1 MRHLRIMRGYGKI
14 PPMKKLLTVFSV
26 SIAVAAEACMT
37 IIAGRKVSSTGRV
50 IVAHNED
57 DPQPAVV
64 RHGIVPAMDWPAGSV
79 LPATK
84 GCCASVPQAA
94 HTLSFFWS
102 EVKLPQG
109 DGNADA
115 MLNEKGVY
123 VCSNSGGNSRE
134 DMKDPSLVAE
144 GGVKF
149 NLRRVVAERA
159 ASAREGAR
167 LVMDLVAKY
176 GYAPSA
182 RIYTIAD
189 RDEAWMVQIVHGR
202 LAAAVRCPDDQV
214 TIMPNL
220 YTFGDVFALPPD
232 EVMLTPGLK
241 ERAIEKGWYRPG
253 AKFDFAEVF
262 QGSYHYGPEDAF
274 EHPNNTGR
282 FRQALRIL
290 LGREWTEKRFPFA
303 VKPAKAKLTVD
314 DLKSLMSSHNEPL
327 VNRVHRLESWSI
339 CMGMTVESA
348 VCEFTADPI
357 DTVLHTALGAGCRN
371 PYLPLRP
378 FREKLPHSIDRSAD
392 VVERLATHV
401 KAVPGFDLDFT
412 LDLIRLRS
420 ESHDIPACNR
430 ATAFLK
436 AYLEK
441 HGVYCHVARTKE
453 GRDAMYAATLPGKE
467 HDYAFVTHIDV
478 VPGRPDQFEPF
489 IDGGEIY
496 GRGACD
502 TKVNAALIAQVL
514 VRLAGKASVGAYF
527 ATDEDGCAGE
537 VPTCT
542 LLRREG
548 FRPKKCVM
556 VGDTAGDVTNTFFIA
571 QKGHWGFR
579 LKMPGKGGHSSIPWD
594 LDNPVDK
601 MARTYVKLM
610 DALPKPADPAEHW
623 YSSLSAT
630 VVKAGD
636 VVNRIPDEAEMTFSY
651 RYVGRDDAKNLKKLV
666 RDVTGLEPVTDFN
679 VPPVVNDPGNP
690 EITGII
696 AAAQAF
702 WPHRDF
708 KVEKLNAATDAFQ
721 FSDLGLPI
729 VIYCPDAHGAHQ
741 QDEHGSI
748 ASAWEYLDFLDGYLA
763 GKGM

>member
-1 MRHLRIMRGYGKI
+1 
-14 PPMKKLLTVFSV
+14 MKKILFLTAF
-26 SIAVAAEACMT
+26 AATVAAEACMT
-37 IIAGRKVSSTGRV
+37 IIAGRKVSATGYV

-57 DPQPAVV
+57 DPQPAIV
-64 RHGIVPAMDWPAGSV
+64 RHGIVPAREWPAGSM

-84 GCCASVPQAA
+84 GRCATIPQAPN
-94 HTLSFFWS
+94 TLSFFWS
-102 EVKLPQG
+102 EVKFPYG

-115 MLNEKGVY
+115 FLNEKGVY
-123 VCSNSGGNSRE
+123 ICSNSGGNSRE
-134 DMKDPSLVAE
+134 DMHDASLLTE

-149 NLRRVVAERA
+149 NLRRIVGERA
-159 ASAREGAR
+159 TSARDGAKR
-167 LVMDLVAKY
+167 VIDLVARY

-189 RDEAWMVQIVHGR
+189 RNEAWMVQVVHGR

-214 TIMPNL
+214 VIMPNM
-220 YTFGDVFALPPD
+220 YTFGDIFALPPD
-232 EVMLTPGLK
+232 DVMITPGLK
-241 ERAIEKGWYRPG
+241 ERAIGKGWYKPG
-253 AKFDFAEVF
+253 TPFDFADVF
-262 QGSYHYGPEDAF
+262 QGSYSYGPNNEF
-274 EHPNNTGR
+274 EHPNNTFR
-282 FRQALRIL
+282 FRQALRFL
-290 LGREWTEKRFPFA
+290 LGREWTERKFPFA
-303 VKPAKAKLTVD
+303 VKPAKSKLSVD
-314 DLKSLMSSHNEPL
+314 DLKTVVSSHNEPL
-327 VNRVHRLESWSI
+327 VNGIHRLEAWSI

-348 VCEFTADPI
+348 VCEFTEDPL
-357 DTVLHTALGAGCRN
+357 DTILHTALGAGCRN
-371 PYLPLRP
+371 PYLPLKP
-378 FREKLPHSIDRSAD
+378 FREKLPHGIDRSANA
-392 VVERLATHV
+392 VERLAHHV
-401 KAVPGFDLDFT
+401 DAVPGFDLDFT
-412 LDLIRLRS
+412 MDLLRIRS

-441 HGVYCHVARTKE
+441 HGVHCHVARTKE
-453 GRDAMYAATLPGKE
+453 GRDALYAATLPGKE
-467 HDYAFVTHIDV
+467 HDFAFVTHIDV
-478 VPGRPDQFEPF
+478 VPGQDWHFKPF

-496 GRGACD
+496 ARGACD
-502 TKVNAALIAQVL
+502 TKVNASLIAQVL
-514 VRLAGKASVGAYF
+514 IRLAGKASVGAYF

-542 LLRREG
+542 MLLCEG
-548 FRPKKCVM
+548 FRPKKFVL

-579 LKMPGKGGHSSIPWD
+579 LKMPGKGGHSSIPWN

-601 MARTYVKLM
+601 MARAYVKLM
-610 DALPKPADPAEHW
+610 DAVPRPADPNDHW

-651 RYVGRDDAKNLKKLV
+651 RYVGRDDAKSLAKLV
-666 RDVTGLEPVTDFN
+666 RETTGLEPVTSFN
-679 VPPVVNDPGNP
+679 VPPVVNDPRNP
-690 EITGII
+690 EILGVI
-696 AAAQAF
+696 AAAKAF

-741 QDEHGSI
+741 LDEHGSI
-748 ASAWEYLDFLDGYLA
+748 ASAWEYLDFLTEYLSSRS
-763 GKGM
+763 K